1 MSQKAKHKLI
11 LDELERLNQ
20 TTTTPV
26 YVPTLNAVIDFKEI
40 TIKQQKDIITSA
52 LDALLTNTVFNNTV
66 NNIVKNNIITE
77 PEHIQNLTTVDR
89 LPIII
94 SLRKQSLGAD
104 VLIKTDTDSYNINI
118 EEHIKKFPSIKLG
131 KLKLNDVITD
141 RDISVD
147 VSVPRLKKDSKVNDA
162 AKAIIDSTAG
172 NRYVNSLGQLFVFEI
187 VKYIDTIK
195 ANNIEINFN
204 TAPITQCVAIVEK
217 LPMSVSKQIL
227 KFIHTIKRYEEKFLT
242 VKHDKTTTTLSID
255 ATFFNNE

>member
-26 YVPTLNAVIDFKEI
+26 YVPTLDAVIDFKEI

-104 VLIKTDTDSYNINI
+104 VLIKTDTDSYN
-118 EEHIKKFPSIKLG
+118 
-131 KLKLNDVITD
+131 
-141 RDISVD
+141 
-147 VSVPRLKKDSKVNDA
+147 
-162 AKAIIDSTAG
+162 
-172 NRYVNSLGQLFVFEI
+172 
-187 VKYIDTIK
+187 
-195 ANNIEINFN
+195 
-204 TAPITQCVAIVEK
+204 TQCVAIVEK